1 MKGLLA
7 ASHHLRALAGAQL
20 KIKPTFK
27 ASGHRH
33 ERDVVRQMR
42 RPFMTFTARVSF
54 VLLWLASLVL
64 VGVFASAQT
73 RREPGA
79 IISGADIGFRPDGWN
94 GKRRTGTWLVRID
107 GHSLMRNR

>member
-1 MKGLLA
+1 
-7 ASHHLRALAGAQL
+7 
-20 KIKPTFK
+20 
-27 ASGHRH
+27 
-33 ERDVVRQMR
+33 
-42 RPFMTFTARVSF
+42 MTFTARVSF

-79 IISGADIGFRPDGWN
+79 IISGVDIGFRPDGWN

-107 GHSLMRNR
+107 GEWVEAVSTIRVVPATE

>member
-1 MKGLLA
+1 
-7 ASHHLRALAGAQL
+7 
-20 KIKPTFK
+20 
-27 ASGHRH
+27 
-33 ERDVVRQMR
+33 
-42 RPFMTFTARVSF
+42 MTFTARVSF

-73 RREPGA
+73 RREPGT

-107 GHSLMRNR
+107 GEWVEAVSTIRVVPATH

>member
-1 MKGLLA
+1 
-7 ASHHLRALAGAQL
+7 
-20 KIKPTFK
+20 
-27 ASGHRH
+27 
-33 ERDVVRQMR
+33 
-42 RPFMTFTARVSF
+42 MTFTARVSF

-79 IISGADIGFRPDGWN
+79 ILSGADIGFRPDGWN

-107 GHSLMRNR
+107 GEWVEAVTTIRVVPATH